1 MCFSVLIVDDEKM
14 PREILHHYIPWEEY
28 GVRSVYEA
36 QDGESALE
44 LASEK
49 KPDIIISDI
58 KMPRRNGLSLAEE
71 VRRILPDCQFIF
83 LSGYS
88 NKEYLKGAIRLKA
101 ASYVEKPID
110 LDEIRGVLT

>member
-44 LASEK
+44 L
-49 KPDIIISDI
+49 P
-58 KMPRRNGLSLAEE
+58 PLS
-71 VRRILPDCQFIF
+71 C
-83 LSGYS
+83 
-88 NKEYLKGAIRLKA
+88 
-101 ASYVEKPID
+101 
-110 LDEIRGVLT
+110 GVLLFSHEKED